1 MRFLRAYIR
10 GIDAMNRRIG
20 RIMMYGIFV
29 LMGVLLWSTVSK
41 AFFVPSLWT
50 LEMAQFVMVGYYILG
65 GPYSIQLGSNVR
77 MDLLYGDWSLRRKAW
92 FDLFTVFFLILT
104 G

>member
-1 MRFLRAYIR
+1 MKFMRGYIR

-41 AFFVPSLWT
+41 AFFVT
-50 LEMAQFVMVGYYILG
+50 
-65 GPYSIQLGSNVR
+65 
-77 MDLLYGDWSLRRKAW
+77 
-92 FDLFTVFFLILT
+92 TV
-104 G
+104 